1 MTYSIWDF
9 NNNIPVLPNEIG
21 TGVSQLMPLIVAA
34 ITQKGGLVACEQ
46 PELHLH
52 PRVQV
57 AIGDLLS
64 QNTEHVNYLIETHSE
79 HLILR
84 LRRRI
89 RQNTDNELPVG
100 LKAFSHN
107 EVVINYLEP
116 SKDGVQVRRI
126 RMDEDGEFRQPWP
139 NGFFHERLDEAL

>member
-1 MTYSIWDF
+1 M
-9 NNNIPVLPNEIG
+9 
-21 TGVSQLMPLIVAA
+21 AA
-34 ITQKGGLVACEQ
+34 ITQNGGLVACEQ

-126 RMDEDGEFRQPWP
+126 RMDEDGEFTDPWP
-139 NGFFHERLDEAL
+139 NGFFHERLDEAI

>member
-1 MTYSIWDF
+1 M
-9 NNNIPVLPNEIG
+9 
-21 TGVSQLMPLIVAA
+21 
-34 ITQKGGLVACEQ
+34 VACEQ

-84 LRRRI
+84 LLKRI
-89 RQNTDNELPVG
+89 RQNTNNELPESFKVFTKEK
-100 LKAFSHN
+100 LQLT
-107 EVVINYLEP
+107 I
-116 SKDGVQVRRI
+116 
-126 RMDEDGEFRQPWP
+126 
-139 NGFFHERLDEAL
+139 